1 MKLAFVTTFVLAAI
15 VIVTLNLRRGQSE
28 LQITDAVNSNV
39 DAEAVNLVS
48 KLVSGDS
55 SQRMDAAKRLGEKKG
70 KVGIDEL
77 IASLNDKNQY
87 VRGWAAWA
95 LGEIGTQRAVDPL
108 IAALAKY

>member
-1 MKLAFVTTFVLAAI
+1 
-15 VIVTLNLRRGQSE
+15 
-28 LQITDAVNSNV
+28 
-39 DAEAVNLVS
+39 
-48 KLVSGDS
+48 
-55 SQRMDAAKRLGEKKG
+55 MDAAKRLGEKKG

-108 IAALAKY
+108 IAALAKYKEIAKTDHFNDESKCLTDFVKALQELTGEDFGLDTHSWQEWASKNKDAHQ